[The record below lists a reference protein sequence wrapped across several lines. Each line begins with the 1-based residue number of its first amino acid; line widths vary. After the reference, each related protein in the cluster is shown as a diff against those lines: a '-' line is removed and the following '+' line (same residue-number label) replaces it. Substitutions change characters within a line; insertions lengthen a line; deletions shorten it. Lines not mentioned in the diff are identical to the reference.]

1 MDTMHEQPRSPLTNS
16 IHVEL
21 IETLIVKELIEDWK
35 VFFSI
40 DISEE
45 NISKYEKIDL
55 FRCQETDLLFYYP
68 FNIAGSEKLY
78 NSLSRFDWYY
88 MTEKWEYDV
97 ALNSLKNYSRVLD
110 VGCGYG
116 AFIKR
121 LKQNNCTEAIGI
133 EQNKN
138 ALEFTN
144 KIKLPVFDLTL
155 DQVLENH
162 QEYFDA
168 VSTFQVLEHVTDP
181 LQFLTDLI
189 ALVKPGGKL
198 IISVPNP
205 ESFTQYANK
214 NLLDQPP
221 HHMHR
226 WNRKTFLRLRGIL
239 PIKLVQIRFEPLA
252 TYHVNWFL
260 SIQRS
265 RIPKNKSI
273 RKIALFILD
282 RILAPLLKRSSL
294 ARRFVRGHTLY
305 VEFIK
310 ESLSS

>member
-1 MDTMHEQPRSPLTNS
+1 MDSMSEKPRSPLTNNNH
-16 IHVEL
+16 IEL
-21 IETLIVKELIEDWK
+21 IDTLIIKELIEDWK
-35 VFFSI
+35 NFLSI

-45 NISKYEKIDL
+45 NIAKYEKIDL
-55 FRCQETDLLFYYP
+55 FRCQETELLFYYP
-68 FNIAGSEKLY
+68 FDIAGSEKLY

-97 ALNSLKNYSRVLD
+97 ALNSLRNHSRVLD

-116 AFIKR
+116 AFIER

-181 LQFLTDLI
+181 LQFLKDLI

-205 ESFTQYANK
+205 QSFTQYANK

-226 WNRKTFLRLRGIL
+226 WNRKTFLRLRRIL